1 MSVVYGNQKYFTY
14 NMSAKAIVGV
24 NCEEARKTQDHLKV
38 ADRLSFH
45 MTGEKA
51 SITGA

>member
-1 MSVVYGNQKYFTY
+1 MGVVYGNQKYFTY
-14 NMSAKAIVGV
+14 SMSVKAIVGV
-24 NCEEARKTQDHLKV
+24 NCEEARKPQDHLKG

-51 SITGA
+51 SMTGA